1 MSIFFSI
8 PSRACFIPVILGCL
22 HAWYESAGEDLEMR
36 DVHCAHLEKRTY
48 ATAQILWAKTNRV
61 GCAYGSGES
70 GDVKV
75 ICNFAPGAPF
85 VLERVS
91 YCGIIPESD
100 LFFYRYFSD
109 ITKHRFLTYLGI
121 ELEPW
126 TDDDYTTKTK
136 RSYLDVV
143 HVKNSTAD
151 PYNFLYKAFK
161 ENWLRS
167 KVEVDPNST
176 VMGVARLVSQYEF
189 RENSQGK
196 CDNEES
202 IYIEG
207 EPGSQCYETGKRFT
221 ALCYKYKD
229 EGPGY
234 RTVAVLAPVALFSLI
249 LYDLFSSV
257 VRQTTY

>member
-1 MSIFFSI
+1 
-8 PSRACFIPVILGCL
+8 
-22 HAWYESAGEDLEMR
+22 MR
-36 DVHCAHLEKRTY
+36 DVHCAHLEKETY
-48 ATAQILWAKTNRV
+48 ATAQILWAKTCKV
-61 GCAYGSGES
+61 GCAYGSGDS

-75 ICNFAPGAPF
+75 ICNFSPGAPF
-85 VLERVS
+85 FIDRVF
-91 YCGIIPESD
+91 YCGIIREPSLE
-100 LFFYRYFSD
+100 YYQIYGD
-109 ITKHRFLTYLGI
+109 ITNHKILSYLGV

-126 TDDDYTTKTK
+126 TDDDYPNVRIK
-136 RSYLDVV
+136 RSDTDVYP
-143 HVKNSTAD
+143 KNVATLSYD
-151 PYNFLYKAFK
+151 FLYKAYK

-167 KVEVDPNST
+167 KLKVNPNAT

-202 IYIEG
+202 IYREG
-207 EPGSQCYETGKRFT
+207 EPGSLCYETGKRFK
-221 ALCYKYKD
+221 ALCYKYRD